1 MLLGKT
7 KLDTIEVLISNSLID
22 SFISHDE
29 FFSINNDLRE
39 SNEMKKDIK
48 NPETLMEYTIVDIS
62 RKKYERN
69 GTE

>member
-29 FFSINNDLRE
+29 FFSVNT
-39 SNEMKKDIK
+39 NEKGHKK
-48 NPETLMEYTIVDIS
+48 P
-62 RKKYERN
+62 
-69 GTE
+69 